1 MGAGARKGRGGRPV
15 ANPAEGPKDKLVTMR
30 VTQETHRRLH
40 EAAAAKGL
48 SLTEWLVG
56 LGLRAA
62 ERLERAQKKGP

>member
-1 MGAGARKGRGGRPV
+1 M
-15 ANPAEGPKDKLVTMR
+15 TMR